1 MNELETLILFARMC
15 AETGMHGDD
24 FNRLLENSVNGG
36 ELLFSHLRALR
47 SYVKWIENSGG
58 FTVQV
63 FHPETQSGKKH
74 RMKEVQYA
82 EGYQVAVGSE
92 QRFPTLMDALAI
104 GAFDLKSDWGLWI
117 ADVGDM
123 PVYVIDKDVRFVKTL
138 EDAYLLA
145 LENKQTAIY
154 DWEREKSIDV
164 YELDRMWKTELS
176 EAGKDSRVRLL
187 ATCFGYDVVRREFFA
202 KLEREIKE
210 GKHD

>member
-24 FNRLLENSVNGG
+24 FNRLLEQSAGEG
-36 ELLFSHLRALR
+36 ELLFSHLRTLHDF
-47 SYVKWIENSGG
+47 VQWIEQSGG

-63 FHPETQSGKKH
+63 FHPETQIVKRH
-74 RMKEVQYA
+74 RMKTVRYA

-92 QRFPTLMDALAI
+92 QRFSTLMDALSI

-154 DWEREKSIDV
+154 DWEHEVSISV
-164 YELDRMWKTELS
+164 YELDALWKDELS
-176 EAGKDSRVRLL
+176 KVSKDSRVKLL
-187 ATCFGYDVVRREFFA
+187 DTFFGYDILRREFFA